1 MNLWSLTYEK
11 IEELLKQK
19 EQKEKELSI
28 LEKTEVETLWDNDL
42 NSFIEELDKYEK
54 KEEEDRLIA
63 KKLNKGK
70 KSSITQKKRRGG
82 GRKKKSELSDTSSI
96 NDVNSENN
104 DTNNIS
110 LVSDTTA
117 EITKNKTNKKKDK
130 LH

>member
-1 MNLWSLTYEK
+1 MEFSIWKNRRIIKTK
-11 IEELLKQK
+11 RTKT
-19 EQKEKELSI
+19 KELSI
-28 LEKTEVETLWDNDL
+28 LEKIEVETLWDNDL